1 MKTSIKAFLILTITL
16 VIGIA
21 IGFEISEISIKKHF
35 EEMESFRKPEG
46 FIRIFDGIIKPDNA
60 QKPVVDSIL
69 YKYHEKIE
77 IVRHSGMD
85 DVSKMM
91 DSMRTE
97 LGTKLTKDQAN
108 HLEEEMQR
116 MKKNAPPPPPQG
128 KKP

>member
-1 MKTSIKAFLILTITL
+1 MKPSIQAFLILTITL

-35 EEMESFRKPEG
+35 EEMDSFRKPEG
-46 FIRIFDGIIKPDNA
+46 FIRIFEGIIKPDNI
-60 QKPVVDSIL
+60 QRPVVDSIL
-69 YKYHEKIE
+69 YKYHEKME
-77 IVRHSGMD
+77 MVRYSGMD
-85 DVSKMM
+85 EVSKTM

-108 HLEEEMQR
+108 RLDEEMQR
-116 MKKNAPPPPPQG
+116 MKKNLPPPPQG